1 MKYSFKEHEK
11 NFIDW
16 CKAGYAVALSEPQK
30 LKVRDF
36 LKNIDD
42 PNFVPPLYRHQAE
55 SVKRIIYSYEIL
67 GKKDLLVEVVTGG
80 GKSAIIAGIIA
91 YFMIVHN
98 VNKFLILVPN
108 TIVRSRLKDEFDPE
122 SKIFV
127 YNTFHFFSNGTEDLA
142 ARISLHTMEVGK
154 DPTGIRQANI
164 ILGNIHQIYEG
175 KVSLEIIQKN
185 LGNIVIF
192 NDEAHNSKAANYNEV
207 LNQLKPQRI
216 FRLDTTA
223 TPDRLD
229 GLHPDSEKNPRIRH

>member
-11 NFIDW
+11 NFIEW

-122 SKIFV
+122 SKTFV
-127 YNTFHFFSNGTEDLA
+127 YNTFRFFSNGTEDLA

-164 ILGNIHQIYEG
+164 ILGNIETVARLQNILFGRHLLFGAKSWQKPNLMVGSGGTETW
-175 KVSLEIIQKN
+175 KVLLVK
-185 LGNIVIF
+185 
-192 NDEAHNSKAANYNEV
+192 
-207 LNQLKPQRI
+207 
-216 FRLDTTA
+216 LDVV
-223 TPDRLD
+223 
-229 GLHPDSEKNPRIRH
+229 